1 MNTNQSLTVKKMIEN
16 IDEMWQV
23 HLREV
28 KNQGREAQR
37 QNLIGNILGT
47 LPTWVRRGWMTE
59 NEAFIVL
66 GHVNS
71 KLDRAGFK
79 LVTWDELIRPEG
91 SIDRER

>member
-28 KNQGREAQR
+28 K
-37 QNLIGNILGT
+37 NLIGNILGT